1 MWIVIALA
9 ILAGLIFLLIAPARK
24 ADMSAFEG
32 HDFAH
37 RGLHDNS
44 GDAPENSLRAF
55 EKACQAGYGIELDV
69 RYSKDGVIV
78 VFHDDD
84 LKRVCGV
91 DAPVSEKT
99 AAELK
104 SIRLAKS
111 DETIPTFDEALKVIG
126 GRVPMIVEIK
136 TGPDVQKL
144 TREVIDRLK
153 EYDGAYCLESFN
165 PLAMGAAKK
174 YAPEVIRGQLVACY
188 GEMKKSVG
196 ALAILLSNLLLN
208 AFSRPHFIAR
218 DIASGRNIFC
228 RMAEAMGAS
237 TALWTLRTEESYAAA
252 RPKDIRITE
261 LWNK

>member
-1 MWIVIALA
+1 MWIAIAALLL
-9 ILAGLIFLLIAPARK
+9 IGLILFLIAPARK

-37 RGLHDNS
+37 RGLHDNA

-69 RYSKDGVIV
+69 RYSKDGVIM

-84 LKRVCGV
+84 LRRVCGKNATV
-91 DAPVSEKT
+91 MEKT

-104 SIRLAKS
+104 NIRLAAS
-111 DETIPTFDEALKVIG
+111 DETIPTFDEALKLIA
-126 GRVPMIVEIK
+126 GRAPLIVEIK

-153 EYDGAYCLESFN
+153 QYSGAYCLESFN

-174 YAPEVIRGQLVACY
+174 YAPEVIRGQLAACY
-188 GEMKKSVG
+188 SEMKQAVG
-196 ALAILLSNLLLN
+196 PLALLLSNLLLN
-208 AFSRPHFIAR
+208 VISRPHFIAR
-218 DIASGRNIFC
+218 DIKSSGNIFC
-228 RMAEAMGAS
+228 RLAEAMGAS
-237 TALWTLRTEESYAAA
+237 TALWTLRTGEEYAAA
-252 RPKDIRITE
+252 REKDIRITE